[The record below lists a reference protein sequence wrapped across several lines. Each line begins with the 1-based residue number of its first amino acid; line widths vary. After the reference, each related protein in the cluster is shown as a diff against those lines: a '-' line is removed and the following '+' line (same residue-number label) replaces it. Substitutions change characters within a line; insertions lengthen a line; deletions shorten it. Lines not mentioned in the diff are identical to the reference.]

1 MSTLA
6 TWFTPSLSAV
16 SRSKGSSSVA
26 SAAYRACQKLYD
38 KFHDAVHD
46 YRPKRG
52 QIVTEIFGEYSSTI
66 EDLWNTAEASEK
78 RKDART
84 AREIMIPL
92 PSEWDSEQHKEYCV
106 AVSQMLYEQYK
117 VAGQFSIHAPDKKNN
132 NHHVHILFTTRE
144 VTDNQFGKKTRI
156 LDEGKT
162 NGEVTKLRKRI
173 ADLMNN
179 FSEKFGSDFFVT
191 GGKFQEFDENHIPT
205 KNIPINATPE
215 HRAALE
221 EENRQIIEM
230 RGKLKKVNGDI
241 KNNEAEIQAA
251 ITSYEESKEQTRV
264 KKKRISQSVENL
276 SQNVEKSLPA
286 VAENVSPVPDEIEH
300 TIIEKS
306 IFAPVENLSPAP
318 VEISKPVLDENL
330 SKKEEIKAPIIEP
343 DDILNEAFRL
353 QKVYRE
359 NQKSKQIYRKSSS
372 IIDELKDKLKE
383 LDDTKNSIFEL
394 IINKLPI
401 SVQNF
406 LTVNDPITEREE
418 MRKTLLSDLEKMK
431 ARQVKLKFEIYEP
444 DVLKDCLTWEC
455 NLTYRNAIDENAKQ
469 SPDHKKLPEKQTKIQ
484 PVYEVDFNNG
494 MEHVT
499 NSSHTDY
506 SDHPNYIK
514 APWDNIPKPPGQ
526 S

>member
-1 MSTLA
+1 MAALA
-6 TWFTPSLSAV
+6 TWFTPSLSV
-16 SRSKGSSSVA
+16 ISRSNGSSSVA
-26 SAAYRACQKLYD
+26 SAAYRACVKLYD
-38 KFHDAVHD
+38 KLWDKYHD
-46 YRPKRG
+46 YTPKKG
-52 QIVTEIFGEYSSTI
+52 QIFTEIFGNFKGSI
-66 EDLWNTAEASEK
+66 EELWNAAEAADT
-78 RKDART
+78 RKNSRT

-92 PSEWDSEQHKEYCV
+92 PEEWTEQERKEFSKAV
-106 AVSQMLYEQYK
+106 AQMLFEYYG
-117 VAGQFSIHAPDKKNN
+117 VAGQYSLHAPNKRSKNF
-132 NHHVHILFTTRE
+132 HVHILFTTRE
-144 VTDNQFGKKTRI
+144 VSHNEFTKKTRI
-156 LDEGKT
+156 LDEGKK
-162 NGEVTKLRKRI
+162 NGEITNLRNRI
-173 ADLMNN
+173 AEIMNEHAKKN
-179 FSEKFGSDFFVT
+179 GSDFFVT
-191 GGKFQEFDENHIPT
+191 GGKFVEFDEDHIPT

-215 HRAALE
+215 YRAALE

-230 RGKLKKVNGDI
+230 RGKLKKINGDI

-276 SQNVEKSLPA
+276 SQSAEISLPNI
-286 VAENVSPVPDEIEH
+286 VENVPPVTEEIEH

-306 IFAPVENLSPAP
+306 IFVPDETLSPAP

-330 SKKEEIKAPIIEP
+330 SKKEENKAPIIEP

-359 NQKSKQIYRKSSS
+359 NQKAKQIYRKSSS
-372 IIDELKDKLKE
+372 IIDDLKDKLKE

-469 SPDHKKLPEKQTKIQ
+469 SPDYKKPPEEQTKIQ

-494 MEHVT
+494 MEHV
-499 NSSHTDY
+499 NNPSHTDY
-506 SDHPNYIK
+506 SDHPYRIK
-514 APWDNIPKPPGQ
+514 APWEDGPKPPGCD
-526 S
+526 

>member
-205 KNIPINATPE
+205 KNIPINATPD

-221 EENRQIIEM
+221 EENRQIIEV

-264 KKKRISQSVENL
+264 KRKRISQSVENL
-276 SQNVEKSLPA
+276 SQSVEISLPNI
-286 VAENVSPVPDEIEH
+286 VENVSPVPDETFSH
-300 TIIEKS
+300 
-306 IFAPVENLSPAP
+306 AP
-318 VEISKPVLDENL
+318 VEISKPVLDENV
-330 SKKEEIKAPIIEP
+330 SKKEEIKVPIIEP
-343 DDILNEAFRL
+343 DVILKEAFKLKKIFESSQKAKEAYRKNSSKIDILREQIRGL
-353 QKVYRE
+353 DREKIPYYDSVVYGFYALLGTIFTV
-359 NQKSKQIYRKSSS
+359 NNP
-372 IIDELKDKLKE
+372 IDE
-383 LDDTKNSIFEL
+383 
-394 IINKLPI
+394 
-401 SVQNF
+401 
-406 LTVNDPITEREE
+406 R
-418 MRKTLLSDLEKMK
+418 EKMK
-431 ARQVKLKFEIYEP
+431 QNLLADIDKLSARQVELKTYIHDP
-444 DVLKDCLTWEC
+444 RIAKGCITWEC
-455 NLTYRNAIDENAKQ
+455 NLSYQNAIEEFSKQ
-469 SPDHKKLPEKQTKIQ
+469 SPDYKKSAEEPKTIQ

-494 MEHVT
+494 MEHV
-499 NSSHTDY
+499 NNPAHKDY
-506 SDHPNYIK
+506 SDHPYYIK
-514 APWDNIPKPPGQ
+514 NPLDN
-526 S
+526 STR

>member
-144 VTDNQFGKKTRI
+144 VSNNQFGKKTRI

-215 HRAALE
+215 LRAALE

-241 KNNEAEIQAA
+241 KNTETEIQAA
-251 ITSYEESKEQTRV
+251 IASYEENKEQTRV
-264 KKKRISQSVENL
+264 KKKRLSKSVENL

-306 IFAPVENLSPAP
+306 VFIPYENLSPAP
-318 VEISKPVLDENL
+318 VEISKPVLDENV
-330 SKKEEIKAPIIEP
+330 SKKEEVKAPIVEP
-343 DDILNEAFRL
+343 NDILNEAFNLKRIFESS
-353 QKVYRE
+353 QKAKE
-359 NQKSKQIYRKSSS
+359 NYK
-372 IIDELKDKLKE
+372 
-383 LDDTKNSIFEL
+383 KNSSKIDRLREQIAEL
-394 IINKLPI
+394 ENYKN
-401 SVQNF
+401 NF
-406 LTVNDPITEREE
+406 WESAIDFCYPLLEKAFTVNNPIAEREIMKKNLIADIE
-418 MRKTLLSDLEKMK
+418 RLS
-431 ARQVKLKFEIYEP
+431 ARQVELKSYIYKP
-444 DVLKDCLTWEC
+444 HIVKGCITWEC
-455 NLTYRNAIDENAKQ
+455 DLSYQKAIEEFSKQ
-469 SPDHKKLPEKQTKIQ
+469 SPDYKKPAKEPKKIE
-484 PVYEVDFNNG
+484 PVYEVDFSG
-494 MEHVT
+494 GLEHV
-499 NSSHTDY
+499 NNPSHTDY
-506 SDHPNYIK
+506 SNHPYHIK
-514 APWDNIPKPPGQ
+514 APWENGPKPPGYD
-526 S
+526 